1 MAVKLGEILPN
12 LEGGVGRLIRG
23 GEAVALWNRAVD
35 ERVGKNS
42 EAIKIVNRTLHVSTA
57 SPAWA
62 QELAFLKP
70 EIIKKFNQLAG
81 EELIRDIRF
90 KAAGG

>member
-1 MAVKLGEILPN
+1 MPN
-12 LEGGVGRLIRG
+12 LDGGVGRLIRG
-23 GEAVALWNRAVD
+23 GEAVALWNRVVD

-42 EAIKIVNRTLHVSTA
+42 EAIKIVNRTLHVATV

-62 QELAFLKP
+62 QELAFLKKDMI
-70 EIIKKFNQLAG
+70 EKFNRLAG

-90 KAAGG
+90 KATGG